1 METTMPARMFAAEAS
16 RSTMVRADAR
26 KIHVALQG
34 RKVLMYEKHGQRR
47 AMTRTRAVDAVV
59 DVGVEAIESTSSV
72 RRVYIEHTDAYQVMF
87 YANYFRFAADACE
100 EALAESGVGG
110 GGVDARMVAVRNC
123 KYARA
128 ARLGDDV
135 RVRTRWVR
143 SDEASGR
150 ATFEQTVEDAR
161 GEAYL
166 SAEVT
171 YALLSDARGGV
182 TTTVD
187 DPHGVDVETSET
199 MVRLFRDEQSR
210 GADGS
215 SHVDVLRYFE
225 RGRTDAI
232 GGSDALSELKE
243 KHGVVVVVSR
253 LEAEFPERIL
263 PRESLDAASGIPTCG
278 VKSTVEFKRR
288 NIQVVFHQAL
298 YAPDGVTCVGRADI
312 TCTCLDATTMRPISC
327 PDALVQ
333 KFVAFTV

>member
-1 METTMPARMFAAEAS
+1 MMMPARMFAAEAS
-16 RSTMVRADAR
+16 RPSTVHADAR

-34 RKVLMYEKHGQRR
+34 RMTRTHEKHGQRR
-47 AMTRTRAVDAVV
+47 AMARTRAVDAVV
-59 DVGVEAIESTSSV
+59 DGGVEAIESTSSV

-110 GGVDARMVAVRNC
+110 GGVEARMVAVRNC

-143 SDEASGR
+143 SEEASRR

-171 YALLSDARGGV
+171 YALSDDARGGL
-182 TTTVD
+182 TTVD
-187 DPHGVDVETSET
+187 DPHGDVETSET

-298 YAPDGVTCVGRADI
+298 YAPDGFTCVGRADI
-312 TCTCLDATTMRPISC
+312 TCTCLDAATMRPISC
-327 PDALVQ
+327 PDTLVQ

>member
-1 METTMPARMFAAEAS
+1 MQTAVKTRMFASEAS
-16 RSTMVRADAR
+16 QRSMVNVDAR
-26 KIHVALQG
+26 KIRVALQ
-34 RKVLMYEKHGQRR
+34 RRLKLMYEKHGQRR
-47 AMTRTRAVDAVV
+47 AMAKTRALDAVV
-59 DVGVEAIESTSSV
+59 DVGVEAIASTSSV
-72 RRVYIEHTDAYQVMF
+72 RRVYIEHTDAYQVVF

-100 EALAESGVGG
+100 EALAESGVGS
-110 GGVDARMVAVRNC
+110 VDARMVAVRNC

-143 SDEASGR
+143 SDEGR

-171 YALLSDARGGV
+171 YALSDDTRGGV

-187 DPHGVDVETSET
+187 DPHGDVEASET
-199 MVRLFRDEQSR
+199 IVWLFREEQSR
-210 GADGS
+210 GAEGS

-263 PRESLDAASGIPTCG
+263 PRDSLDAASGVPTCA

-298 YAPDGVTCVGRADI
+298 YAPDGVTCVSHADI
-312 TCTCLDATTMRPISC
+312 TCTCLDAATMRPISC
-327 PDALVQ
+327 PDALVA

>member
-1 METTMPARMFAAEAS
+1 MTTRMFASEAS
-16 RSTMVRADAR
+16 RRSIVNVDAR
-26 KIHVALQG
+26 KIRAALQ
-34 RKVLMYEKHGQRR
+34 RRMMLMYEKHGQRR
-47 AMTRTRAVDAVV
+47 AMAKTRAVDAVV
-59 DVGVEAIESTSSV
+59 DSTSSV
-72 RRVYIEHTDAYQVMF
+72 RRVYIEHTDAYQVVF

-100 EALAESGVGG
+100 EALAERGVGG
-110 GGVDARMVAVRNC
+110 GSVDARMVAVRNC
-123 KYARA
+123 KFARA

-143 SDEASGR
+143 NDEAGR
-150 ATFEQTVEDAR
+150 ATFEQTVEDTR

-171 YALLSDARGGV
+171 YALSDDARGGM

-187 DPHGVDVETSET
+187 DPHGDVEASET
-199 MVRLFRDEQSR
+199 MVRLFREEQSR
-210 GADGS
+210 GAEGS

-263 PRESLDAASGIPTCG
+263 PRESLDAASGVPTCG

-298 YAPDGVTCVGRADI
+298 YAPDGAKCVGRADI
-312 TCTCLDATTMRPISC
+312 TCTCLDAATMRPISC
-327 PDALVQ
+327 PDALVA
-333 KFVAFTV
+333 KFLAFTV

>member
-1 METTMPARMFAAEAS
+1 MMAARVAAVSSRAS
-16 RSTMVRADAR
+16 MANVNAR
-26 KIHVALQG
+26 ELRVAQKRRL
-34 RKVLMYEKHGQRR
+34 LMHEKNRQRR
-47 AMTRTRAVDAVV
+47 ATAKSHAVDAVA
-59 DVGVEAIESTSSV
+59 DAGVETIESTSSV

-87 YANYFRFAADACE
+87 YANYFRFAADAAE
-100 EALAESGVGG
+100 EALVESGV
-110 GGVDARMVAVRNC
+110 GVDARMVAVRKC

-135 RVRTRWVR
+135 RVQTRWLR
-143 SDEASGR
+143 HDGAGR
-150 ATFEQTVEDAR
+150 VTFEQTLVDAQ
-161 GEAYL
+161 GDTYL

-171 YALLSDARGGV
+171 YALLNARHDARVGV

-187 DPHGVDVETSET
+187 DPHGDVETSET
-199 MVRLFRDEQSR
+199 MVRLYRDEQSR
-210 GADGS
+210 GAEGS

-263 PRESLDAASGIPTCG
+263 PRESLDDGIPTCS

-298 YAPDGVTCVGRADI
+298 YAPDGIMCVGSADI
-312 TCTCLDATTMRPISC
+312 TCTCLDAATMRPISC
-327 PDALVQ
+327 PDALVA
-333 KFVAFTV
+333 KFLGFTV